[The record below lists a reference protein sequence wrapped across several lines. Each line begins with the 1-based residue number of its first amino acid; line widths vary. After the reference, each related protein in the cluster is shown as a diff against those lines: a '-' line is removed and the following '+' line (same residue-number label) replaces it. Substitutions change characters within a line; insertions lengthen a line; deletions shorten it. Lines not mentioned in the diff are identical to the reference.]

1 MGRNNRDKEWRNV
14 NSLFMQRFRCRFSI
28 RRRIVKFLSVRKDIA
43 QETGSRFV
51 PQNNPTVQ
59 FDTNPTRCHV
69 YATRQIEKVKTM

>member
-1 MGRNNRDKEWRNV
+1 MPFFDTSSDRKV
-14 NSLFMQRFRCRFSI
+14 PT
-28 RRRIVKFLSVRKDIA
+28 VHKDIA

-59 FDTNPTRCHV
+59 FDTKPTRCHV